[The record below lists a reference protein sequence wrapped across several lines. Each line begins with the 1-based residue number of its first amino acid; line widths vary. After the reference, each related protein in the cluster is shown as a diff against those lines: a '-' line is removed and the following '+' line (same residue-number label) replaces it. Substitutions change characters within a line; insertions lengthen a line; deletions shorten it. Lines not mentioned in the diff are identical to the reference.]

1 VWGLPP
7 ATDPLYPTVG
17 LSTPEQKSG
26 ERFKVIS
33 VAKESP
39 ATAAGFQVG
48 DELVAIDGVPYA
60 DKETVNRLL
69 SGKRWGDRVE
79 YEVLRAARSR
89 RSLCCCAAEA
99 EAGGAMKRG
108 LIGVAVL
115 AVCVGCQEKQKAMEN
130 LAADNDVVKA
140 ASAAANEVVR
150 NATDC
155 NTAKPL
161 IPEAYRQI
169 DEARKNAKAATSA
182 QILDTLK
189 QQVDR
194 VAQLCP

>member
-1 VWGLPP
+1 
-7 ATDPLYPTVG
+7 
-17 LSTPEQKSG
+17 
-26 ERFKVIS
+26 
-33 VAKESP
+33 
-39 ATAAGFQVG
+39 
-48 DELVAIDGVPYA
+48 
-60 DKETVNRLL
+60 
-69 SGKRWGDRVE
+69 
-79 YEVLRAARSR
+79 
-89 RSLCCCAAEA
+89 
-99 EAGGAMKRG
+99 MKRG

-115 AVCVGCQEKQKAMEN
+115 VACLGCQEKQKAMEN

-155 NTAKPL
+155 NAAKPL

-169 DEARKNAKAATSA
+169 DEARTKAKAAASA